1 MIFNKILLFLDMDG
15 YAFFIWSAYAFW
27 FILLMLLSIKV
38 ISRKKNTEKKIK
50 ELYLKE

>member
-38 ISRKKNTEKKIK
+38 ISRKKNIEKKIK
-50 ELYLKE
+50 EFNLKE